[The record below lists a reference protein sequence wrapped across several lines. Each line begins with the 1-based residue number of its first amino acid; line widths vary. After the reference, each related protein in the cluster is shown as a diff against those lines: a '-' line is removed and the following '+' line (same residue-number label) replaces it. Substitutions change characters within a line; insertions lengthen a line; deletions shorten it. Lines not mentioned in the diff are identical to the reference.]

1 MCNPFHMKGIIL
13 DGYALNPGDLSFDC
27 LKAIAD
33 FEVYGFTS
41 PDLVIERCCDKE
53 IVITNKVVFSKD
65 VIQQQMNAGKE
76 ELPLRIFRPTA
87 PMQWHSTYLPSF
99 SQSQTVSMNMTEA

>member
-33 FEVYGFTS
+33 FEVYDFTS
-41 PDLVIERCCDKE
+41 PDLVIERCYDKE
-53 IVITNKVVFSKD
+53 IVITNKG
-65 VIQQQMNAGKE
+65 NAGKE
-76 ELPLRIFRPTA
+76 ELQLRIFRPTA
-87 PMQWHSTYLPSF
+87 LMQWHSTCLPSF
-99 SQSQTVSMNMTEA
+99 SQSQTVSMSMTEA